1 MLPMGRGDG
10 VNGVWGVRV
19 PMVPPPPLIQYQ
31 ENALRQSR
39 TFYADWEGIADAAV
53 GNPRAEAG
61 RDPYDR
67 DLTELVG
74 ELSIRS
80 EDFRVR
86 WASHDVRQYRTGSQ
100 PFHQVLV
107 GDLTLSYEALQ
118 LTADIGLTLGSSSV

>member
-19 PMVPPPPLIQYQ
+19 PMVPRPRSFSIK
-31 ENALRQSR
+31 R
-39 TFYADWEGIADAAV
+39 TRSGSLERSTRTG
-53 GNPRAEAG
+53 RASPMRGAIPTTG
-61 RDPYDR
+61 TSPSF
-67 DLTELVG
+67 G

-100 PFHQVLV
+100 PFHHPLV

-118 LTADIGLTLGSSSV
+118 LTADIGLTLVVYTAEPD

>member
-53 GNPRAEAG
+53 GNPRAGAI
-61 RDPYDR
+61 P
-67 DLTELVG
+67 T
-74 ELSIRS
+74 
-80 EDFRVR
+80 
-86 WASHDVRQYRTGSQ
+86 TGTS
-100 PFHQVLV
+100 P
-107 GDLTLSYEALQ
+107 
-118 LTADIGLTLGSSSV
+118 SSSASSPSGARISAFGGPPTMSASTAPAVSRSTTRSSEI